1 MMGNLIANCKV
12 QIAKCK
18 LRSDSGVG
26 IDRVKSAASDRG
38 FFGRFFNFHFS
49 LFTLHFAIVFPLLCA
64 GCQAPAPAQQFVAQ
78 AQRLHD
84 GALASTVAVDTDLN
98 DYFQEIGGRV
108 AKAAIEAAPSKAN
121 EAFLNSVR
129 CHLVI
134 SDTTNAFTTGGAHV
148 YIYNGLFQA
157 CQSEEELA
165 AAIAHAYAHLM
176 SLDLEK
182 SQMKPD
188 PARALPAVAW
198 QFVINRSTLAQE
210 QDADRLAMRLYAQ
223 AGWDPNKFA
232 QLFERLE
239 GLTGGNVA
247 PDRVALPLRAA
258 AMRFAA
264 ADAPKPAR
272 RTFPVAD
279 PKTFISLRDRAA
291 QMHEPTAESV
301 PHIFLRAFPNCIL
314 SGDTLEQ
321 RAAQER
327 LRPPPPPIQKL
338 EPS

>member
-1 MMGNLIANCKV
+1 MA
-12 QIAKCK
+12 
-18 LRSDSGVG
+18 
-26 IDRVKSAASDRG
+26 
-38 FFGRFFNFHFS
+38 
-49 LFTLHFAIVFPLLCA
+49 LLS

-84 GALASTVAVDTDLN
+84 GALASTVVVDTDLN
-98 DYFQEIGGRV
+98 DYFQEIGDRV
-108 AKAAIEAAPSKAN
+108 AAAAKTAAPSKAN
-121 EAFLNSVR
+121 EAFLASVR

-134 SDTTNAFTTGGAHV
+134 SDTTNAFTTGGTHV

-165 AAIAHAYAHLM
+165 AAVAHAYAHLM

-182 SQMKPD
+182 TQMKPE
-188 PARALPAVAW
+188 PGRALPAVAW

-210 QDADRLAMRLYAQ
+210 QEADRLAMQLYAQ
-223 AGWDPNKFA
+223 GGWEPGKFA

-239 GLTGGNVA
+239 ALTGGNVA
-247 PDRVALPLRAA
+247 PDRIALPLRAA
-258 AMRFAA
+258 ALRSAA

-279 PKTFISLRDRAA
+279 PKTFISLRNRAA
-291 QMHEPTAESV
+291 QMHEPTGESV
-301 PHIFLRAFPNCIL
+301 PHVFLRAFPNCIL

>member
-1 MMGNLIANCKV
+1 MRDELSGNCKA

-18 LRSDSGVG
+18 LAEEATHSPRPVQLLRALCNLKFQ
-26 IDRVKSAASDRG
+26 IC
-38 FFGRFFNFHFS
+38 
-49 LFTLHFAIVFPLLCA
+49 TLHFAILFPFLFC
-64 GCQAPAPAQQFVAQ
+64 GCQAPAPARQFVAQ
-78 AQRLHD
+78 AQHLHD
-84 GALASTVAVDTDLN
+84 GALVSTVAVDSDLN
-98 DYFQEIGGRV
+98 DYFQEIGNRV
-108 AKAAIEAAPSKAN
+108 ALAAKAAAPSKAN
-121 EAFLNSVR
+121 EEFLASVR

-134 SDTTNAFTTGGAHV
+134 SDTANAFTTGGTHV

-157 CQSEEELA
+157 CRNEEELA
-165 AAIAHAYAHLM
+165 AAVAHAYAHLID
-176 SLDLEK
+176 LDLEK

-188 PARALPAVAW
+188 PARPLPAVAW

-210 QDADRLAMRLYAQ
+210 QAADRLAIQLYSE
-223 AGWDPNKFA
+223 AGWDPGKFA

-247 PDRVALPLRAA
+247 PDRTPLPLRAA
-258 AMRFAA
+258 AMRSAA
-264 ADAPKPAR
+264 GDVLKPVH

-279 PKTFISLRDRAA
+279 PKTFIALRNRAA
-291 QMHEPTAESV
+291 QMREPTGEAV
-301 PHIFLRAFPNCIL
+301 PQLFLRAFPNCIL
-314 SGDTLEQ
+314 SGDTPEQ